1 MLGAGAT
8 RRLSAVRWG
17 VAGNILTA
25 WVMTIPCAALVGA
38 LMQEITRIPGG
49 AIIVFV
55 LGVLIA
61 VTAFAARSRQT
72 KQATLQPTP
81 VSA

>member
-1 MLGAGAT
+1 
-8 RRLSAVRWG
+8 
-17 VAGNILTA
+17 
-25 WVMTIPCAALVGA
+25 MTIPCAALVGA
-38 LMQEITRIPGG
+38 LMQGITRIPGG

-61 VTAFAARSRQT
+61 VTAFAARSRQA